1 MCFPFGVLK
10 FQQSYVVASALLR
23 PINIA
28 EYAAVIIKRYA
39 EAAGDAKDVFVEREG
54 EVFSLQ
60 EALAGLNGGQAK
72 P

>member
-1 MCFPFGVLK
+1 MIACE
-10 FQQSYVVASALLR
+10 QIDRSAYVMELDPR
-23 PINIA
+23 
-28 EYAAVIIKRYA
+28 YAAVIIKRYA